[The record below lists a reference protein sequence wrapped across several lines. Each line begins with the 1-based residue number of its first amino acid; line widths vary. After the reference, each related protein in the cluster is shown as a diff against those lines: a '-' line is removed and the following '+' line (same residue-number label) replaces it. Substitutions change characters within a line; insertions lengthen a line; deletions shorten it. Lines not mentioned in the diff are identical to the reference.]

1 MRLLDGM
8 PLEHLELLDME
19 HLQATMTPTNVRVAT
34 EQQRLTGLSAAPGG
48 VTAPSSALP
57 AFAEAG
63 AAQEPRQG
71 AATEQHDDSD
81 HGSAGTSAD
90 SDEEVTGE
98 HIKVLCGV
106 PRWHTSAHQ
115 PCFDVVAVCWRVCEQ
130 AVSQHILHLV
140 AKKQR
145 SM

>member
-1 MRLLDGM
+1 MPSEPPTTVNNANLAIHLAQCEWKVMRLLDGM

-63 AAQEPRQG
+63 AALEPRQG

-98 HIKVLCGV
+98 HIKVLCGA
-106 PRWHTSAHQ
+106 PSADRRT
-115 PCFDVVAVCWRVCEQ
+115 PALFCC
-130 AVSQHILHLV
+130 I
-140 AKKQR
+140 
-145 SM
+145 